1 MPQWCMSVHHV
12 NCIAAACSVIRE
24 YLHVLLVSLWS
35 KTWKAPHNLFQ
46 QTTTRTP
53 SVPLVGNQAQTLS
66 LFANKMTGAVDQLHS
81 EYIEYLNSIF
91 QTLNTVNVS
100 LKASSESVSHG
111 YTALNRDDNGLN
123 SEDVQFIKT
132 LRRTFNAMLAD
143 SSIKTTFVHGRL
155 TSLYNMTLPI
165 SIYHASHLLKFRRD
179 NTVWKNACEGS

>member
-1 MPQWCMSVHHV
+1 
-12 NCIAAACSVIRE
+12 
-24 YLHVLLVSLWS
+24 
-35 KTWKAPHNLFQ
+35 
-46 QTTTRTP
+46 
-53 SVPLVGNQAQTLS
+53 
-66 LFANKMTGAVDQLHS
+66 MTGAVDQLHS

-179 NTVWKNACEGS
+179 NTV